1 MQIVMC
7 LLACSAP
14 KSNLA
19 RPALDVL
26 NKVVALFDTGIE
38 SGSMHVS
45 ENMVSL
51 ILLSRVTGPH

>member
-1 MQIVMC
+1 MC

-26 NKVVALFDTGIE
+26 NKAVVLFDTGIE
-38 SGSMHVS
+38 SGSVHLS
-45 ENMVSL
+45 ENMVGL
-51 ILLSRVTGPH
+51 ALPCLSQDRTDT